1 MLTNEIRIAKL
12 LFIDRSCAIYRD
24 LNIGLGGD
32 TYITIDNIVDKHKGE
47 LERATSTV
55 RWMEVLDTI
64 LFEIEEN
71 NIKFVRKE
79 GDRIETDKLEII
91 LGIEEN

>member
-1 MLTNEIRIAKL
+1 M
-12 LFIDRSCAIYRD
+12 
-24 LNIGLGGD
+24 
-32 TYITIDNIVDKHKGE
+32 
-47 LERATSTV
+47 
-55 RWMEVLDTI
+55 
-64 LFEIEEN
+64 FEIEEN